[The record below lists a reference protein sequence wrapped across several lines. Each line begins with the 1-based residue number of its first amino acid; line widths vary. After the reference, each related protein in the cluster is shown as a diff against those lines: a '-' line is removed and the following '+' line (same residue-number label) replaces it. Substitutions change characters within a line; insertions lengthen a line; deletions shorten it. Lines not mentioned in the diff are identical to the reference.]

1 MGHKT
6 SLRGLIV
13 VGRHQQQ
20 GVRTAGSRLCG
31 QSTAV
36 VGIVRT
42 GTGDDRHTVVY
53 EIHGV
58 LDGGQLF
65 FVGHGRAFTGGA
77 ADDDGVG
84 AAGDLILNDAAQ
96 LVKIDAAV
104 LVHRGDDGN
113 TRTSKNR
120 ILHSKKLLC
129 SALKFKKRA
138 DQSK

>member
-1 MGHKT
+1 MVHE
-6 SLRGLIV
+6 V
-13 VGRHQQQ
+13 H
-20 GVRTAGSRLCG
+20 
-31 QSTAV
+31 
-36 VGIVRT
+36 GI
-42 GTGDDRHTVVY
+42 
-53 EIHGV
+53 
-58 LDGGQLF
+58 LDGGQLLL
-65 FVGHGRAFTGGA
+65 VGHGRALAGGA

-96 LVKIDAAV
+96 LIKIDAAV

-129 SALKFKKRA
+129 CALKFKKRA